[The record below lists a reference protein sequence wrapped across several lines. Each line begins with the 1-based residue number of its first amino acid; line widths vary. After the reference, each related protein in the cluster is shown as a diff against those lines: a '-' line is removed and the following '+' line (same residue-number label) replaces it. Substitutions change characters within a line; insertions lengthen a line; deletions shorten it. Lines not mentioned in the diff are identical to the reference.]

1 VPNKRPVLG
10 GTVVPLDALSGPT
23 FPIGVAMNEDTLKQD
38 IVQDLDGL
46 SPDKL
51 KEVRDFIESLRRSQ
65 STSSIFTEI
74 DESIR
79 SISEDDWEEVPAD
92 ASKRLDDDLYGPSD
106 A

>member
-1 VPNKRPVLG
+1 MPNKRPVLG
-10 GTVVPLDALSGPT
+10 GTVVPLDASSGPT

-65 STSSIFTEI
+65 STSSIFAEI

-79 SISEDDWEEVPAD
+79 SISDDEWEEVPAD

>member
-1 VPNKRPVLG
+1 MPNKRPVLG

-65 STSSIFTEI
+65 STSSIFAEI

-79 SISEDDWEEVPAD
+79 SISDDEWEEVPAD